1 MKQRSV
7 LLRQTCVYTPL
18 PHFCGHGRC
27 LSVAVT
33 SSLNGERKNFFSS
46 SGFAFGGGDSMN
58 YITFEQLMQFSGVVL
73 SLVTTIFVIL
83 SFNKKK

>member
-1 MKQRSV
+1 MTLTNRRRGCIIKEPQGKPAD
-7 LLRQTCVYTPL
+7 LETPKT
-18 PHFCGHGRC
+18 
-27 LSVAVT
+27 VAVA
-33 SSLNGERKNFFSS
+33 SSLEPEESIFLFFLRIS
-46 SGFAFGGGDSMN
+46 FGGGDSMN